1 MRRTFLLLG
10 LMLGVSPVAISQVA
24 PTRPPIQPPSV
35 SSPTSAPS
43 SSSPI
48 APAPMTLRAALCRG
62 VDLSVRHVSEDAA
75 MGGENLIVYA
85 LRNNSSTPCTLR
97 GYPRYELLDK
107 RGQLTA
113 RAINSRQLPGDDTR
127 LMPQLVT
134 VEPGNEA
141 WFRVH
146 YNSGGAGYTGKPC
159 PVTPKVRVF
168 APATARPFVMK
179 EEITSC
185 RKVEVSAVRG
195 GPLP

>member
-1 MRRTFLLLG
+1 MRRTLLLLG
-10 LMLGVSPVAISQVA
+10 FILVLSPVAISQVA
-24 PTRPPIQPPSV
+24 PTRPPIQPPSAT
-35 SSPTSAPS
+35 SPPSAPS
-43 SSSPI
+43 SSGPI
-48 APAPMTLRAALCRG
+48 APTPMPLRAALCRG

-75 MGGENLIVYA
+75 MGGENLIIYA

-107 RGQLTA
+107 RGKPTA
-113 RAINSRQLPGDDTR
+113 RAINSQQLPGDDTK

-134 VEPGNEA
+134 VEAGKEA

-146 YNSGGAGYTGKPC
+146 YNSGGAGHTGKPC
-159 PVTPKVRVF
+159 PLTSRVRVF

>member
-1 MRRTFLLLG
+1 MRRTFPLLG
-10 LMLGVSPVAISQVA
+10 LMLAVSPVAISQVA
-24 PTRPPIQPPSV
+24 PTRPPVQPPSV

-107 RGQLTA
+107 RG
-113 RAINSRQLPGDDTR
+113 
-127 LMPQLVT
+127 
-134 VEPGNEA
+134 
-141 WFRVH
+141 
-146 YNSGGAGYTGKPC
+146 KP
-159 PVTPKVRVF
+159 T
-168 APATARPFVMK
+168 
-179 EEITSC
+179 
-185 RKVEVSAVRG
+185 
-195 GPLP
+195 